1 VTQKTFGK
9 NCAAHYLD
17 SIEYANTVVGHEIFI
32 HKHKFIPVCSS
43 VRMLLN
49 TKNLFPRC
57 TVQISRSVMSTEIA
71 EPKTISNFNQGHILN
86 DVR

>member
-57 TVQISRSVMSTEIA
+57 TVQISRSVCQ
-71 EPKTISNFNQGHILN
+71 PKSLSQKLYQILT
-86 DVR
+86 RATY